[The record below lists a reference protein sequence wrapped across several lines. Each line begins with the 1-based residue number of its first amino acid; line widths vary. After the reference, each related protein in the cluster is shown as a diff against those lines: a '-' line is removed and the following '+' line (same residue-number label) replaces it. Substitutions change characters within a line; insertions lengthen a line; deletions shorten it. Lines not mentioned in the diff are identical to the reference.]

1 MLSDYPFNDHAVANA
16 TRKNCGLAIIDN
28 NGMNDMALY
37 RIGLAD
43 DAMRRTVSERSSDR
57 LSVWEKAVSPN
68 LGRAKRALTKIA
80 YKKVRILAAALT
92 SAMCEDRITQP
103 AMCPTANPAG
113 GCTRAVL
120 DTGSSL
126 QLTK

>member
-1 MLSDYPFNDHAVANA
+1 MSDYPFNDHAVANA

-37 RIGLAD
+37 RIGLAN

-92 SAMCEDRITQP
+92 SAISEVALHSPPCAPPPIRRRCI
-103 AMCPTANPAG
+103 G
-113 GCTRAVL
+113 AVL